1 MILRAKEALDRG
13 EFLSEFI
20 PVPEDLKIVAGSVG
34 DPDEQKELERKTAE
48 NREKYGYG
56 NWYDFC
62 VGAWGTKW
70 DVGGDG
76 QTDIHPDGKILHTTF
91 DSAWSPPIGAYQRLE
106 ELGFGV
112 NAMYFEG
119 GMAYA
124 GAYGD
129 GNDEG
134 WLHYESNQTGSTL
147 QWLRH
152 LDTQNQRWY
161 LVWRGG
167 SCQRPCGLLRHA
179 TLYDRDEW
187 SRLFYTRSLGPEE
200 GRARSAGMGMGCGWQ
215 CVLPRFGP
223 G

>member
-1 MILRAKEALDRG
+1 MPNWCNNTLTLTHEDPAMILRAKEALDRG

-76 QTDIHPDGKILHTTF
+76 QTDIHPDGKMLHTTF
-91 DSAWSPPIGAYQRLE
+91 DSAWSPPIGAYERLE

-129 GNDEG
+129 GNDEEINLEG
-134 WLHYESNQTGSTL
+134 MSADDIENQYPEIDEAFGISEGIREYEAENEEELTAWIKDGKEKL
-147 QWLRH
+147 G
-152 LDTQNQRWY
+152 
-161 LVWRGG
+161 LV
-167 SCQRPCGLLRHA
+167 A
-179 TLYDRDEW
+179 E
-187 SRLFYTRSLGPEE
+187 
-200 GRARSAGMGMGCGWQ
+200 
-215 CVLPRFGP
+215 
-223 G
+223 